1 MKPTYCKKYLPR
13 FVLAAMLFIFSS
25 LSSPAA
31 SAQDFSSVDNDLA
44 QLESLINDTIANTEE
59 QQKLLEDLKQTLL
72 ESGNLI
78 ANYESIITEQELLL
92 KDLQTQLNEMSETFK
107 MQSALSRK
115 HERSSKFWR
124 TFTLIAIPATAL
136 ISGGVVWAVRK

>member
-1 MKPTYCKKYLPR
+1 MNLKCCEKYSPR
-13 FVLAAMLFIFSS
+13 FVLAAMYFFSLL

-92 KDLQTQLNEMSETFK
+92 KDLQIQLKEMSETYLK
-107 MQSALSRK
+107 QSLLSQKYARN
-115 HERSSKFWR
+115 SKFWR
-124 TFTLIAIPATAL
+124 TFTLIAIPAAAA
-136 ISGGVVWAVRK
+136 ISGGIVWGVTR